1 MTSPRVH
8 GTRRYDPDRS
18 DRIVAA
24 ALRVVDDSGIDGLT
38 FRAVARM
45 ADVPLGSI
53 TYHFADKAGLLRA
66 VVRAARERSR
76 DTSIA
81 FLSNAVAEHGLAEG
95 VAQLVEQLTVRQHG
109 QLVTEH
115 ELYLRA
121 LRDDSLRDES
131 RQWSVDFVELLAQH
145 TDPLTAS
152 TLGYLFDGVCMQS
165 AVFDTMVFAADI
177 EPEIR
182 RILSNGDLH

>member
-1 MTSPRVH
+1 MASPRTA

-18 DRIVAA
+18 DRIIAA
-24 ALRVVDDSGIDGLT
+24 ALRVVDESGVDGLT

-53 TYHFADKAGLLRA
+53 TYHFSGKAGLLHA

-76 DTSIA
+76 DHSTS
-81 FLSNAVAEHGLAEG
+81 FLAEAVAEHGLASG
-95 VAQLVEQLTVRQHG
+95 VARLVEELTVRQHR
-109 QLVTEH
+109 QLVMEH
-115 ELYLRA
+115 ELYLLA
-121 LRDDSLRDES
+121 LRDAALRDES
-131 RQWSVDFVELLAQH
+131 RQWSTDFVDLLAHH

-152 TLGYLFDGVCMQS
+152 TLGYLFDGACMQA

-182 RILSNGDLH
+182 RILAADSTR